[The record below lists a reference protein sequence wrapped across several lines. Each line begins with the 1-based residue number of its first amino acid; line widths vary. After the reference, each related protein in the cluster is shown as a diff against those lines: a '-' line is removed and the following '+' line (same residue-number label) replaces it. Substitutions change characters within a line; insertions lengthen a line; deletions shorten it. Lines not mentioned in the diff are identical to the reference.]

1 MRYMWQAQRKRQR
14 NEMRNYSRQFFKS
27 FPDIDMART

>member
-1 MRYMWQAQRKRQR
+1 MRNASKRQY

-27 FPDIDMART
+27 FSDIDMART